1 MTRRNTSVRA
11 STLVLLVAADTVF
24 LWMFLAADPL
34 EQLASARL
42 TASRPDA
49 AAALGF
55 AAAWRHG
62 MAGNSWIYMP
72 GFFVTAAAAWLHAR
86 HAPSAVAQTERIG
99 AGLAAF
105 AVAYGGAV
113 VGSPVV
119 IQAFDSDYSGGFMNA
134 PPLPSARGAFNGA
147 YTLVTW
153 LVFVLACR
161 QLLMQRALRPFVPVT
176 ILTAGLA
183 LLRPWTVGDF
193 TSQWAAGVR
202 SGDAPALASVALVF
216 ALAALLAAS
225 ERRSAKPEP
234 SEAALD
240 DRTPACAEHEQNVRC
255 HGDEVEAGRPEAVD
269 SAQRDDR
276 NDSEIG
282 RE

>member
-1 MTRRNTSVRA
+1 MESVSVRA
-11 STLVLLVAADTVF
+11 STLALLVTADAVF

-42 TASRPDA
+42 TASRTDA
-49 AAALGF
+49 VAAIGF

-86 HAPSAVAQTERIG
+86 HAPPAVAVAERIG
-99 AGLAAF
+99 ALLAAF
-105 AVAYGGAV
+105 AVAYAGAV

-119 IQAFDSDYSGGFMNA
+119 VQAFGAAHAGGFANES
-134 PPLPSARGAFNGA
+134 PLPSAGGALSGV

-161 QLLMQRALRPFVPVT
+161 EALLGRTVRPFVPVT
-176 ILTAGLA
+176 ILIAGLA
-183 LLRPWTVGDF
+183 VIRPWTVDDF
-193 TSQWAAGVR
+193 TSQWAAGIR
-202 SGDAPALASVALVF
+202 SADAPALASLALVF

-225 ERRSAKPEP
+225 ERRSAKPQPCET
-234 SEAALD
+234 SLD
-240 DRTPACAEHEQNVRC
+240 DRTPAGAEHEQHVRD
-255 HGDEVEAGRPEAVD
+255 HDDDVEAG
-269 SAQRDDR
+269 
-276 NDSEIG
+276 
-282 RE
+282 